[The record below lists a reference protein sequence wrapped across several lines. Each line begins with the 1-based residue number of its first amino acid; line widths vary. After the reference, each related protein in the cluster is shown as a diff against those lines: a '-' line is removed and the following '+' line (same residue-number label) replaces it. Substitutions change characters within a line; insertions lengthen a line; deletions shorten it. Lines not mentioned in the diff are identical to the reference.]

1 MQLDETAKKA
11 VRELGDAINS
21 AVEKSVRVADAI
33 ENLREIGYEP
43 HLNLKLEIGL
53 QDIILTNQSR
63 RIYRKSRT
71 RINRRRRADTAP
83 DENQILRNG
92 IWFLVFGFWI
102 FIKLNKKF
110 QRPKTK
116 YQKPFS
122 AENHLNYFNYFTEIE
137 ETFIR
142 RRGRNLLLSPLDWA
156 LIENWQERE
165 IPLQIILRAIET
177 VFDGVEKQPARKRS
191 VKSLSYCKEEIEA
204 QFAEWSE
211 MQIGK
216 GVPSSKFQV
225 PSSDEEYNP
234 SKDELFSAETIKNHL
249 ENIDSEMKSA
259 KEKTSGDLRETFE
272 RVLSRLAEL
281 RKDTPTAEK
290 LEESL
295 EKLDT
300 LIDES
305 LLSSGDGAK
314 ISGLKK
320 EIEKNLASYKTK
332 MEAEVYQRTFDLML
346 TKRLREEAK
355 IPRLSL
361 FYL

>member
-1 MQLDETAKKA
+1 M
-11 VRELGDAINS
+11 
-21 AVEKSVRVADAI
+21 
-33 ENLREIGYEP
+33 
-43 HLNLKLEIGL
+43 
-53 QDIILTNQSR
+53 
-63 RIYRKSRT
+63 
-71 RINRRRRADTAP
+71 
-83 DENQILRNG
+83 
-92 IWFLVFGFWI
+92 
-102 FIKLNKKF
+102 
-110 QRPKTK
+110 
-116 YQKPFS
+116 
-122 AENHLNYFNYFTEIE
+122 NYFNYFTEIE

-177 VFDGVEKQPARKRS
+177 VFDTADKQPNRKRT

-211 MQIGK
+211 MQTGK
-216 GVPSSKFQV
+216 AVQSAKGKVQSSEESFQN
-225 PSSDEEYNP
+225 SSN
-234 SKDELFSAETIKNHL
+234 ELFSVETIESHLKNIVSGL
-249 ENIDSEMKSA
+249 EKA
-259 KEKTSGDLRETFE
+259 KENSAGDLRETFE

-305 LLSSGDGAK
+305 LLNSGDGTNIAN
-314 ISGLKK
+314 LKM
-320 EIEKNLASYKTK
+320 EIEKNLASYKAK

-346 TKRLREEAK
+346 MKRLREDAK

>member
-1 MQLDETAKKA
+1 M
-11 VRELGDAINS
+11 
-21 AVEKSVRVADAI
+21 
-33 ENLREIGYEP
+33 
-43 HLNLKLEIGL
+43 
-53 QDIILTNQSR
+53 
-63 RIYRKSRT
+63 
-71 RINRRRRADTAP
+71 
-83 DENQILRNG
+83 
-92 IWFLVFGFWI
+92 
-102 FIKLNKKF
+102 
-110 QRPKTK
+110 
-116 YQKPFS
+116 
-122 AENHLNYFNYFTEIE
+122 NYFNYFTEIE

-177 VFDGVEKQPARKRS
+177 VFDGAEKQPNRKRTI
-191 VKSLSYCKEEIEA
+191 KSLSYCKEEIEA

-211 MQIGK
+211 MQTGKAGQRAKGK
-216 GVPSSKFQV
+216 GQSSEKNFQN
-225 PSSDEEYNP
+225 SSN
-234 SKDELFSAETIKNHL
+234 ELFSVETIENHL
-249 ENIDSEMKSA
+249 KNIVSGLEKA
-259 KEKTSGDLRETFE
+259 KENSAGDLRETFE
-272 RVLSRLAEL
+272 RVLNRLEEL

-305 LLSSGDGAK
+305 LLNSGDGTNIAN
-314 ISGLKK
+314 LKM

-346 TKRLREEAK
+346 IKRLREEAK

-361 FYL
+361 FYI

>member
-1 MQLDETAKKA
+1 MLFLSI
-11 VRELGDAINS
+11 VRYPL
-21 AVEKSVRVADAI
+21 SVI
-33 ENLREIGYEP
+33 HYPLM
-43 HLNLKLEIGL
+43 
-53 QDIILTNQSR
+53 
-63 RIYRKSRT
+63 
-71 RINRRRRADTAP
+71 
-83 DENQILRNG
+83 
-92 IWFLVFGFWI
+92 
-102 FIKLNKKF
+102 
-110 QRPKTK
+110 
-116 YQKPFS
+116 
-122 AENHLNYFNYFTEIE
+122 NYFNYFTEIE

-177 VFDGVEKQPARKRS
+177 VFDTADKQPNRKRTI
-191 VKSLSYCKEEIEA
+191 KSLSYCKEEIEA

-211 MQIGK
+211 MQTGK
-216 GVPSSKFQV
+216 AVGSRQSAVGSPRSETALQNSS
-225 PSSDEEYNP
+225 S
-234 SKDELFSAETIKNHL
+234 ELFSDETIENHL
-249 ENIDSEMKSA
+249 KNIVAELEQA
-259 KEKTSGDLRETFE
+259 KENSTGDLHETFE

-305 LLSSGDGAK
+305 LLNNGDGAK
-314 ISGLKK
+314 ISELKK
-320 EIEKNLASYKTK
+320 EIEKNLTDYKAK
-332 MEAEVYQRTFDLML
+332 METEVYQRTFDLML
-346 TKRLREEAK
+346 IKRLREETK